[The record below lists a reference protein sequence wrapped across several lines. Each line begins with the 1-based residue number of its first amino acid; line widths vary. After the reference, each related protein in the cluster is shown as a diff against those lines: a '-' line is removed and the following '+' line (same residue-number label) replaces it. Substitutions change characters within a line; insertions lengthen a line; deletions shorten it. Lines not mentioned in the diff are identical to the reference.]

1 MKAPC
6 LAFLLATV
14 SVFAQ
19 TPDGASSVTDIEG
32 RLAYEAA
39 LELVDD
45 GEYAAAAARL
55 RWVLSEAP
63 ASEWAALAAP
73 QLTSVQALADAPEPM
88 SGSTRAGLVTFGT
101 TFTTWLGIGSL
112 IIADVEDANVVGLA
126 LLGGPVVGLSY
137 SIRATRDSSLSDGQA
152 SLVNLGGVWGV
163 WQGAGAAIAT
173 NADGKVAVG
182 ASMAGGVLGLGLVR
196 SLVRD
201 RSITSGDASLIA
213 ASGAWGTWL
222 TLCAMF
228 AADVDSS
235 DAVVAAALLGGDAAL
250 LGGAAAASS
259 ADMSRARVRLINA
272 GGMVGALYGWGA
284 TVLGEID
291 SDRGRWGAIGVG
303 TVAGLL
309 AGTYLT
315 RGMDSDASDEDFF
328 SSAPSTMF
336 GVTPRSVT
344 VSVAF

>member
-1 MKAPC
+1 
-6 LAFLLATV
+6 
-14 SVFAQ
+14 
-19 TPDGASSVTDIEG
+19 
-32 RLAYEAA
+32 
-39 LELVDD
+39 
-45 GEYAAAAARL
+45 
-55 RWVLSEAP
+55 
-63 ASEWAALAAP
+63 
-73 QLTSVQALADAPEPM
+73 
-88 SGSTRAGLVTFGT
+88 
-101 TFTTWLGIGSL
+101 
-112 IIADVEDANVVGLA
+112 
-126 LLGGPVVGLSY
+126 
-137 SIRATRDSSLSDGQA
+137 
-152 SLVNLGGVWGV
+152 
-163 WQGAGAAIAT
+163 
-173 NADGKVAVG
+173 
-182 ASMAGGVLGLGLVR
+182 
-196 SLVRD
+196 
-201 RSITSGDASLIA
+201 
-213 ASGAWGTWL
+213 
-222 TLCAMF
+222 
-228 AADVDSS
+228 VDSS